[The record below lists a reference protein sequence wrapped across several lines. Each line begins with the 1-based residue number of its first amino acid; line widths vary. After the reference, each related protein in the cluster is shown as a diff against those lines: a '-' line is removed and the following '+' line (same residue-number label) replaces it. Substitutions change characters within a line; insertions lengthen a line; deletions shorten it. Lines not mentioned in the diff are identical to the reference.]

1 MDITVVDDAWDVA
14 GSPVAALDGVVVA
27 D

>member
-1 MDITVVDDAWDVA
+1 MDMTVVDDAWDVA
-14 GSPVAALDGVVVA
+14 GSPNAAVDVVVIA